1 LQIKTEAIKL
11 LAKTLRFSNKSQSE
25 EILKYIENEV
35 LISKN
40 TFIRRLFFIFFEE
53 SLKIFS
59 ISFLKEK
66 KIINLFTNLMEDN
79 INLANKA
86 LSLVPKFYIL
96 IEDDPSVI
104 EKINSGVKF
113 IKTYYR
119 DNYTLENL
127 RNYEFEIDR
136 LTKRLDLIE
145 KEKILENDREKC
157 YRERLYYHKDVMNI
171 TTIKT
176 EKDEDFFMKKI
187 LIKKNHSKKLPSFSE
202 SYLKKSISK
211 IINSTNSSSVDL
223 LATKTTNLRSIKN
236 ISAKQKILSV
246 ASNKNC
252 NAHSMNSPSKY
263 RENNF
268 VKYLKN
274 SMNSGENTSN
284 SEGNSKFLF
293 DKSIDCK
300 NKNGSSYSAIKDGA
314 KFLANP
320 PTKILEASS
329 KIITK
334 NVKITLTKGKK

>member
-1 LQIKTEAIKL
+1 
-11 LAKTLRFSNKSQSE
+11 
-25 EILKYIENEV
+25 
-35 LISKN
+35 
-40 TFIRRLFFIFFEE
+40 
-53 SLKIFS
+53 
-59 ISFLKEK
+59 
-66 KIINLFTNLMEDN
+66 MEDN
-79 INLANKA
+79 INISNKA

-96 IEDDPSVI
+96 IEEDTNLIDR
-104 EKINSGVKF
+104 INNGIKF

-127 RNYEFEIDR
+127 KNYEFEIDR
-136 LTKRLDLIE
+136 LTKRIGLVE
-145 KEKILENDREKC
+145 KEKILEKDKEK
-157 YRERLYYHKDVMNI
+157 YYKERQYYYKDTMNI

-176 EKDEDFFMKKI
+176 EKDEDYFMKKI

-202 SYLKKSISK
+202 SYLKQSISK
-211 IINSTNSSSVDL
+211 IINSTNNSSVDL

-252 NAHSMNSPSKY
+252 NPHSMNSPSKY
-263 RENNF
+263 RENNLT
-268 VKYLKN
+268 KYLKN
-274 SMNSGENTSN
+274 SMNSGDNTSN

-300 NKNGSSYSAIKDGA
+300 NKNGTSYSAIKDGA

-320 PTKILEASS
+320 PSKLLEASS